1 MAVHWSDRCD
11 RVFAGDLTAG
21 LAYVTPAGG
30 TVVTAVAPIG
40 LRDRQRGELTF
51 TTSLGFGRKLDR
63 IRRDPK
69 IALLYHAREHGFHEG
84 DELVLVQGTARIV
97 EDPDQA
103 YLDKV
108 LGPAA
113 GAFMGPPKT
122 GVFWDRW
129 LQEYYS
135 DRVPVHVGVERV
147 AVWPTLAGAGEPDV
161 EGSPPPEGWP
171 APQAPPRN
179 GAGPRVDVARAVKKA
194 EGIRHA
200 LLTWK
205 GGDGYPV
212 AAPVQ
217 LGDAT
222 ARGIAIRA
230 EGALP
235 PGGRR
240 AGLLVHDYNAQL
252 IGLRVR
258 QFTGWFEDG
267 VYAPH
272 TETGFR
278 APANK
283 TLLLL
288 ANGFMAKRG
297 LRKARKQQAAA
308 ASATA

>member
-63 IRRDPK
+63 IRREPK

-84 DELVLVQGTARIV
+84 DELVLVQGAARIV
-97 EDPDQA
+97 EHPDQA
-103 YLDKV
+103 YLDNV
-108 LGPAA
+108 VGPAA
-113 GAFMGPPKT
+113 GAFMGPPRR
-122 GVFWDRW
+122 GAFWDRW

-135 DRVPVHVGVERV
+135 DRVPVHVDVERI
-147 AVWPTLAGAGEPDV
+147 AVWPTLDGAGEPDV
-161 EGSPPPEGWP
+161 EGAPRPAAWPP
-171 APQAPPRN
+171 PQAPPRN
-179 GAGPRVDVARAVKKA
+179 GAGPRVDVERALRRAK
-194 EGIRHA
+194 GIRHA
-200 LLTWK
+200 LLGWK
-205 GGDGYPV
+205 GADGHPV
-212 AAPVQ
+212 VAPVR
-217 LGDAT
+217 LGEAT
-222 ARGIAIRA
+222 PRGLAVHSARP
-230 EGALP
+230 LP

-240 AGLLVHDYNAQL
+240 AGMLVHDYNAQL

-258 QFTGWFEDG
+258 QFTGWYEDG

-278 APANK
+278 APGNK

-297 LRKARKQQAAA
+297 LRKARKQ
-308 ASATA
+308 ATATATA

>member
-1 MAVHWSDRCD
+1 MALEWSE
-11 RVFAGDLTAG
+11 RVDQVLGGDLTAA
-21 LAYVTPAGG
+21 LAYLTPAGG
-30 TVVTAVAPIG
+30 AVATAVAPLG
-40 LRDRQRGELTF
+40 LRDRTRGELTF

-69 IALLYHAREHGFHEG
+69 VALLYHAREHGFHEG

-97 EDPDQA
+97 EHPDQA
-103 YLDKV
+103 YLDNV
-108 LGPAA
+108 VGPAA
-113 GAFMGPPKT
+113 GAFMGPPRT

-129 LQEYYS
+129 LQEYYA

-147 AVWPTLAGAGEPDV
+147 ALWPSLEGAGDPEV
-161 EGSPPPEGWP
+161 EGHPPPAAWP
-171 APQAPPRN
+171 PPQAPPRN
-179 GAGPRVDVARAVKKA
+179 GAGPRVDVDRALKRA

-200 LLTWK
+200 VLAWK

-212 AAPVQ
+212 VAPVQ
-217 LGDAT
+217 LADAS

-230 EGALP
+230 ERALP

-258 QFTGWFEDG
+258 QFTGWYEDG
-267 VYAPH
+267 LYAPH

-288 ANGFMAKRG
+288 ANGLMAKRG